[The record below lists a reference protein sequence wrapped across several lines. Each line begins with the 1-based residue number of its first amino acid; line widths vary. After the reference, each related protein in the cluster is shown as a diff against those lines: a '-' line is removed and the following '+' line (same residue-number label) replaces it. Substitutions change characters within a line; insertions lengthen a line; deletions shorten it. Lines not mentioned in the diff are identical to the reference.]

1 MGSAMTVLD
10 AQAVV
15 AFLTAEPAAPE
26 VRDLLRDAPVVS
38 AMNWSEAV
46 DTLVRTKHRTPDD
59 VMQQLDLLLA
69 GGLKIID
76 VDESI
81 GRTSGSLRAQH
92 YHRRQQP
99 ISHADCVALA
109 TAQALGAPLAT
120 SDPALAATA
129 VAIGVPVVPLPDS
142 QGQRPTV

>member
-1 MGSAMTVLD
+1 VTTLD

-15 AFLTAEPAAPE
+15 AFLMAEPAAPE
-26 VRDLLRDAPVVS
+26 VRDLLRDAPVIS
-38 AMNWSEAV
+38 AMNWSEVV
-46 DTLVRTKHRTPDD
+46 DNLIRIKGKSVAEVT
-59 VMQQLDLLLA
+59 QQLDLLVA
-69 GGLKIID
+69 GGLKVIA

-81 GRTSGSLRAQH
+81 GRTSGRLRARH
-92 YHRRQQP
+92 YHRRERP
-99 ISHADCVALA
+99 VSYADCVALA

-129 VAIGVPVVPLPDS
+129 VAIGVPLVPLPDS